1 MWKEHIKT
9 NSHGQDVPYNMHC
22 NAAAVLKI
30 DLSINKAKIIILR
43 YMLKSVN
50 TQMQKT
56 NNAAC

>member
-1 MWKEHIKT
+1 MKMWKEHIKT

-50 TQMQKT
+50 TQM
-56 NNAAC
+56 